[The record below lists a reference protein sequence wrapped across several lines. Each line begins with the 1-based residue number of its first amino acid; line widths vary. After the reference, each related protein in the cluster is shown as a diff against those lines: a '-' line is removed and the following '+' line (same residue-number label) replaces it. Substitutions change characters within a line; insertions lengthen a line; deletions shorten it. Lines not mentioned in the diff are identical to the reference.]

1 MPRFVLPAAH
11 ATDGYKTG
19 HKFQYADGTEFVYS
33 NFTPR
38 SAKLACT
45 LKENFENKVVNFGLQ
60 YYIKDY
66 LIDSWNDTF
75 FNLPKAIA
83 VDKYKRRMNTYLGE
97 GVVPIDHIED
107 LWELG
112 YLPISIKALPEG
124 ELVDMRVPLFTV
136 KNTHPKFFWVTNY
149 IETTLSSDTWKLT
162 TNATL
167 AYEYRKVGE
176 YWANK
181 TGYRGFLT
189 KVLMHDFSARG
200 MSGRYDAAITGMA
213 HLVNFFGTDTIG
225 AIDAAEAF
233 YNADAE
239 KELIGCSIPASEHA
253 VMTFSGV
260 DGEFDLF
267 KRLITEVYPSGP
279 VSLVADGFDYFKV
292 LTDFLPRLKTTI
304 ENRGR
309 NAVGLCKTV
318 IRPDS
323 GDNVRVVAGYLEEEL
338 EETENG
344 NFVVIAT
351 GEEISPAEA
360 LGTIQILW
368 DIFGGT
374 VNEKGYKIL
383 SDCIG
388 CISGE
393 GWNLEKLNEVF
404 RLLEKKGF
412 ASINLAVGLGSYG
425 YTYCTRDSYG
435 MAMKATWGQ
444 VNGVPRDIFKSPK
457 TDGAF
462 TKKSAKG
469 LLRVERENGK
479 YVLYD
484 QQTIEEESR
493 GELKEVF
500 RDGKLLIDTSLAEI
514 RTRIDNQIEQWI
526 KTK

>member
-1 MPRFVLPAAH
+1 
-11 ATDGYKTG
+11 
-19 HKFQYADGTEFVYS
+19 
-33 NFTPR
+33 
-38 SAKLACT
+38 
-45 LKENFENKVVNFGLQ
+45 
-60 YYIKDY
+60 
-66 LIDSWNDTF
+66 
-75 FNLPKAIA
+75 
-83 VDKYKRRMNTYLGE
+83 
-97 GVVPIDHIED
+97 
-107 LWELG
+107 
-112 YLPISIKALPEG
+112 
-124 ELVDMRVPLFTV
+124 
-136 KNTHPKFFWVTNY
+136 
-149 IETTLSSDTWKLT
+149 
-162 TNATL
+162 
-167 AYEYRKVGE
+167 
-176 YWANK
+176 
-181 TGYRGFLT
+181 
-189 KVLMHDFSARG
+189 
-200 MSGRYDAAITGMA
+200 
-213 HLVNFFGTDTIG
+213 
-225 AIDAAEAF
+225 
-233 YNADAE
+233 
-239 KELIGCSIPASEHA
+239 
-253 VMTFSGV
+253 
-260 DGEFDLF
+260 
-267 KRLITEVYPSGP
+267 
-279 VSLVADGFDYFKV
+279 
-292 LTDFLPRLKTTI
+292 
-304 ENRGR
+304 
-309 NAVGLCKTV
+309 
-318 IRPDS
+318 
-323 GDNVRVVAGYLEEEL
+323 
-338 EETENG
+338 
-344 NFVVIAT
+344 VIAT